1 MRFVLALACMAT
13 LAVAAPA
20 QAQFGDLLD
29 RAQQKAQ
36 EAVDRASQQPANPP
50 PAERAAPAEEADEPP
65 PPPKK
70 AKAKAT
76 PGGDGSEAAAPSDVA
91 AGEVYSARFDFVPGD
106 KIFFF
111 DDFSDTDVG
120 DYPRRWTP
128 GEDGGGT
135 VEAAE
140 VQGKRWIMNVPDDG
154 GEGTREA
161 NTYIRSD
168 LKKELPDKFTI
179 EFDVPSTANLCVGFV
194 ERYWITGSDV
204 LCFGP
209 TFADMYWSGVKN
221 ENVARPT
228 KPLRHVAIAISGT
241 NIKAYFDGQRVL
253 MHPDGVRVRHPLSAI
268 GFRFAG
274 DEEKK
279 RRDLRITNVKLA
291 AGGKDYSKELTSGR
305 IVTHAITFDTGSDVI
320 RPESGPTLRKIL
332 AILQENPS
340 LTFEIQGHTDNQGGD
355 KVNGPLSEKRAQAV
369 KAWLVKEGIAASRL
383 TTKGLGA
390 TKPLKPNDTAEG
402 RAENRRVEFVKTS
415 K

>member
-1 MRFVLALACMAT
+1 MRVVFALACLAT
-13 LAVAAPA
+13 VLTAVPA
-20 QAQFGDLLD
+20 RAQFGEFLD
-29 RAQQKAQ
+29 RATQKAQ
-36 EAVDRASQQPANPP
+36 EAVDRASQQPATPP
-50 PAERAAPAEEADEPP
+50 PEERAAPADDGDEPP
-65 PPPKK
+65 PPPK
-70 AKAKAT
+70 AKAKGSK
-76 PGGDGSEAAAPSDVA
+76 GGGSEAAPAPTDVE
-91 AGEVYSARFDFVPGD
+91 AGEVYSARYDFVPGD

-111 DDFSDTDVG
+111 DDFSDTEVG

-135 VEAAE
+135 VETAE
-140 VQGKRWIMNVPDDG
+140 IQGKRWLMNVPDDG

-161 NTYIRSD
+161 NTYIRANLQKD
-168 LKKELPDKFTI
+168 MPEKFTI
-179 EFDVPSTANLCVGFV
+179 EFDAPSTARLCVAFL
-194 ERYWITGSDV
+194 ERYWITGSDGF
-204 LCFGP
+204 CYGP
-209 TFADMYWSGVKN
+209 TFAEHYWAGVKN
-221 ENVARPT
+221 ENIAPPT

-241 NIKAYFDGQRVL
+241 NIKVYFDGQRVL
-253 MHPDGVRVRHPLSAI
+253 MHPDGVRVRHPLRAV
-268 GFRFAG
+268 GFRFTG

-279 RRDLRITNVKLA
+279 RRDGRITNVKLA
-291 AGGKDYSKELTSGR
+291 SGGKDYSKELVSGR

-340 LTFEIQGHTDNQGGD
+340 LTFEIQGHTDTQGGD
-355 KVNGPLSEKRAQAV
+355 KVNGPLSERRAQAV

-390 TKPLKPNDTAEG
+390 TKPLKPNETAEG